1 MNIDDISIKKYKLV
15 EKNKPTS
22 KAQSVP
28 GKELNSIDPVQY
40 HADGSTWI
48 KTTRNLEQVAP
59 NFQIFIKYV
68 AEDENEQI
76 TWVLEIRQLDA
87 EPIYLEVPH
96 EEFCSASKL
105 RKMIATKQLALKI
118 NDNHLQ
124 ELHAYLFNKTKYNKA
139 TKIIRFGYHADSGAY
154 VFSNGAYHNGEVV
167 KPDNFNIVE
176 AGTGLLSLPKVKA
189 GVQHP
194 FTITGH
200 QTTFNEWY
208 GIYQDAH
215 TRAYTFIPACW
226 YIMALFRD
234 VAIRHKSFSPF
245 LYLKGPHGSGKSSIV
260 RHLTCLFGFPLKE
273 VNLKSRNS
281 EAGII
286 RIMSQNS
293 NAIIWFDEFTNNHP
307 LEGILQAAYD
317 NSGQIKAEGTS
328 GLETENVDIRS
339 AEAITSN
346 YMPDNNIFFSR
357 CIYLPVMNQQK
368 TAEQKKSFD
377 HLTAIE
383 SKGLAAVTMELL
395 QNRRM
400 IEIHYAKNFDLV
412 YNGLKKHPAGRQ
424 QPIPERLFS
433 NMAQAMTAAYTLA
446 MLKKISITEAV
457 EPGEDM
463 LAEFVEAGIENILR
477 QHRIS
482 AEKTALHEFFE
493 VMQMLYDSDYRIHE
507 GSHFRFEHEYI
518 TIRFGSVYSLFKD
531 RYFRM
536 HFKESPSKDDIR
548 QELIKVFSASGTEEE
563 IFKQKRFY
571 PEEMDNTGSTTVP
584 IKDTLVINYTELVDK
599 YAVDFRNRRK
609 QGKVMQEMNERKSN

>member
-1 MNIDDISIKKYKLV
+1 MELIEQPGEVKKKKAPGESSDTLSSI
-15 EKNKPTS
+15 
-22 KAQSVP
+22 A
-28 GKELNSIDPVQY
+28 PVQY

-48 KTTRNLEQVAP
+48 KTTRNLEQVAQ

-76 TWVLEIRQLDA
+76 TWVLELRQPEAD
-87 EPIYLEVPH
+87 PIYLEVPH

-105 RKMIATKQLALKI
+105 RKIIATKQLALKI

-124 ELHAYLFNKTKYNKA
+124 ELHAYLFNKTQYARA

-154 VFSNGAYHNGEVV
+154 VFSNAAWHAGEVV
-167 KPDNFNIVE
+167 KPDKFNI
-176 AGTGLLSLPKVKA
+176 AQCGDMLLSLPKVKTNQ
-189 GVQHP
+189 QHP
-194 FTITGH
+194 FTITPH
-200 QTTFNEWY
+200 EITFNEWY
-208 GIYQDAH
+208 GIYETAH
-215 TRAYTFIPACW
+215 TRSYTFIPACW

-234 VAIRHKSFSPF
+234 VAIKHKSFSPF

-368 TAEQKKSFD
+368 SDEQKKSFD
-377 HLTAIE
+377 RLTAIE
-383 SKGLAAVTMELL
+383 TRGLAAITLELL
-395 QNRRM
+395 AHRRM
-400 IEIHYAKNFDLV
+400 VEIHYARNFDRI
-412 YNGLKKHPAGRQ
+412 YHGLKQHPAARQ

-433 NMAQAMTAAYTLA
+433 NMAQAMTAAFTLA
-446 MLKKISITEAV
+446 DLKKISITEAV

-463 LAEFVEAGIENILR
+463 LQEFVEAGLENILR

-493 VMQMLYDSDYRIHE
+493 IMQMLYDSDYRIHE
-507 GSHFRFEHEYI
+507 GSHFRFEGENI
-518 TIRFGSVYSLFKD
+518 TIRFGSIYSLFKD
-531 RYFRM
+531 KFFRM

-548 QELIKVFSASGTEEE
+548 QELIKVFSQSGTEEE

-584 IKDTLVINYTELVDK
+584 IKDTLVINYTELQDK
-599 YAVDFRNRRK
+599 YAVDFRNRKRQGRVIEEIKDRK
-609 QGKVMQEMNERKSN
+609 TY